1 MNTYS
6 ILIVL
11 CILVIFSYF
20 FDLFARKTNVPS
32 VLLLLGL
39 GVGLRFV
46 SDNLELTPIDFSNL
60 LPILG
65 TVGLILIVLEGSLEL
80 KYEKG
85 KATLIRNAFAA
96 SFFILLITAFA
107 IAGLFKFITDQS
119 FYFCL
124 INAIPYSVISS
135 AIAIPSVSGLIAHKK
150 EFIIYESSFSDI
162 LGIMLFNFVILNSA
176 VTGDSFLMLGWELVL
191 IALLSLGFCFGL
203 LFIMGR
209 MKHHVKFFLIIASV
223 VLIYSVGKSY
233 HLSSLSIVLVFGLF
247 LENIELVLNWLDNR
261 KLLRG
266 IRSIFYYNQFHD
278 DLIQLKNFSTESAF
292 LLRTFFF
299 LVFGYTLD
307 ISSILDVEI
316 ARNGLYL
323 LTVIYI
329 LRYTYMRISNKKHI
343 WPEILI
349 SPRGL
354 ISVLLFL
361 QIPGEMLIFAESQG
375 LLVFMIITTSLLM
388 TIALIASVG
397 KREIPEE

>member
-6 ILIVL
+6 ILIIL
-11 CILVIFSYF
+11 CILVIVSYF

-32 VLLLLGL
+32 VLLLLAL

-46 SDNLELTPIDFSNL
+46 SDKWEMPVMDFSTL

-85 KATLIRNAFAA
+85 KSVLIKNAFGA
-96 SFFILLITAFA
+96 SFFILIVTAFA
-107 IAGLFKFITDQS
+107 IAGLFKYITGQS
-119 FYFCL
+119 FYLCL
-124 INAIPYSVISS
+124 LNAIPYSVISS
-135 AIAIPSVSGLIAHKK
+135 AIAIPSVSGLISRKK

-162 LGIMLFNFVILNSA
+162 LGIMMFNFVMLNTSI
-176 VTGDSFLMLGWELVL
+176 TGYSFVRLGWELVL

-209 MKHHVKFFLIIASV
+209 MKHHVKFFLIIAAV
-223 VLIYSVGKSY
+223 ILIYSVGKSY

-247 LENIELVLNWLDNR
+247 LENIELILNWLNNR
-261 KLLRG
+261 KLLNG
-266 IRSIFYYNQFHD
+266 IRDLFYYKQVND
-278 DLIQLKNFSTESAF
+278 DLIQLKHFSKESAF

-307 ISSILDVEI
+307 VSSVLDGEI
-316 ARNGLYL
+316 VRSGLYL
-323 LTVIYI
+323 LVTIYV
-329 LRYTYMRISNKKHI
+329 LRFIYMRVMNKKHL

-361 QIPGEMLIFAESQG
+361 QIPGDMLIFAQSEG
-375 LLVFMIITTSLLM
+375 LLVFMIITSSLLM
-388 TIALIASVG
+388 TFALVTTKG
-397 KREIPEE
+397 KNEIVEE

>member
-6 ILIVL
+6 ILTVL
-11 CILVIFSYF
+11 CVLVIFSYF

-46 SDNLELTPIDFSNL
+46 SNELEIPVMDFTAV

-65 TVGLILIVLEGSLEL
+65 TVGLILIVLEGALEL

-85 KATLIRNAFAA
+85 KSVLIRNAFGA
-96 SFFILLITAFA
+96 SFFILLVTAFA
-107 IAGLFKFITDQS
+107 IAGLFVYLTGQS
-119 FYFCL
+119 FYLCL
-124 INAIPYSVISS
+124 LNAIPYSVISS
-135 AIAIPSVSGLIAHKK
+135 AIAIPSVSGLVARKK

-162 LGIMLFNFVILNSA
+162 LGIMIFNFVILNSS
-176 VTGDSFLMLGWELVL
+176 VTGYSFLLLGWELVL
-191 IALLSLGFCFGL
+191 IGLLSLGFCFGL

-209 MKHHVKFFLIIASV
+209 MKHQVKFFLIIASV
-223 VLIYSVGKSY
+223 ILIYSVGKNY

-247 LENIELVLNWLDNR
+247 LENIELILTWLNNR
-261 KLLRG
+261 KLFKGIRG
-266 IRSIFYYNQFHD
+266 IFHYEQIEN
-278 DLIQLKNFSTESAF
+278 DLTQLKLFSRESAF

-307 ISSILDVEI
+307 VSSVLDKEI
-316 ARNGLYL
+316 VRSGFYL
-323 LTVIYI
+323 LVTIYV
-329 LRYTYMRISNKKHI
+329 LRFIYMRVMNKKHL
-343 WPEILI
+343 WPEILV

-361 QIPGEMLIFAESQG
+361 QIPGEMLIFEQSEG
-375 LLVFMIITTSLLM
+375 LLVFMIITSSLLM
-388 TIALIASVG
+388 SIALIATKG

>member
-6 ILIVL
+6 ILIIL

-39 GVGLRFV
+39 GALLRIT
-46 SDNLELTPIDFSNL
+46 SDKFGMVVMDFSEL

-80 KYEKG
+80 KYERG
-85 KATLIRNAFAA
+85 KKNLIKNAFAA
-96 SFFILLITAFA
+96 SFFILIVTAFS
-107 IAGLFKFITDQS
+107 IAGLFKYITGQS
-119 FYFCL
+119 FYLCL
-124 INAIPYSVISS
+124 LNAIPYSVISS
-135 AIAIPSVSGLIAHKK
+135 AIAIPSVSGLISRKK

-162 LGIMLFNFVILNSA
+162 LGIMLFNFVMLNSSI
-176 VTGDSFLMLGWELVL
+176 TGNSFLRLGWELVL
-191 IALLSLGFCFGL
+191 IAVLSLVFCFGL

-209 MKHHVKFFLIIASV
+209 MKHHVKFFLIIAAV
-223 VLIYSVGKSY
+223 ILIYSVGKSY

-247 LENIELVLNWLDNR
+247 LENIELILNWLNNR
-261 KLLRG
+261 KLLNG
-266 IRSIFYYNQFHD
+266 IQSIFLYPQIND
-278 DLIQLKNFSTESAF
+278 DLVQLKNFSKESAF

-299 LVFGYTLD
+299 LVFGYTLNLNT
-307 ISSILDVEI
+307 ILDGEVV
-316 ARNGLYL
+316 RSGLYL
-323 LTVIYI
+323 LVTIYL
-329 LRYTYMRISNKKHI
+329 LRFIYMRVMNKTHL

-361 QIPGEMLIFAESQG
+361 QIPGEMLIFAESDG
-375 LLVFMIITTSLLM
+375 LLVFMIITSSLLM
-388 TIALIASVG
+388 TIALVTS
-397 KREIPEE
+397 KSKSEIPSE